1 MPAFGSILVAQAAY
15 PAGLAAAPDGRIFYS
30 ELYQGR
36 IRVLR
41 ADGTVD
47 PVPWANVNADFG
59 IEWTSYYH
67 GGLSGIAFSPT
78 FAEDG
83 HVYVV
88 TQVPGE
94 DGVPIRSMVVRYRE
108 RDGRGTDPHVL
119 LEVRAGR
126 FENIYSL
133 VFGPDGMLYVPS
145 GWSRGRAEGVDP
157 LGDLLGKILRLRPDG
172 SVPPDNP
179 FGASAPLVWAQGIR
193 NAFDIAFLPDSNLI
207 LAGENGAADHD
218 EIDLIIPGH
227 DYGWPAHEGATDAA
241 GITSPLL
248 DYGDQRVAPAGITY
262 YQHDRFPQLS
272 GTFLMCHNHGPG
284 LVALRLDADDSGRLA
299 SMTRIADRCSLDV
312 ITLDGEVYFSD
323 PTGIYRLVA
332 G

>member
-284 LVALRLDADDSGRLA
+284 LFALRLDADDPGRLA